1 MNPLDIGILAILIVS
16 AIYSTWRGFVR
27 DIFSLVGIAG
37 GLLLAARF
45 YPQVSEHLRPWV
57 ETQWLA
63 VLIACGIIFFT
74 TWIAISLLGRM
85 VSRTLRVLS
94 LGWLDRTAGF
104 CFGIVKAL
112 ILCLALVVALVG
124 FLPGKTPLLSGSRL
138 APALVE
144 LAREVGKRIP
154 GRAGEWLG
162 KIKMPEDQGGPK
174 QQVKGAKKG
183 EKRK

>member
-1 MNPLDIGILAILIVS
+1 MNPLDIAILAILIVS

-27 DIFSLVGIAG
+27 DIFSLVGIGG

-45 YPQVSEHLRPWV
+45 YPEVSEHLRPWV

-63 VLIACGIIFFT
+63 VLIACGIIFLT
-74 TWIAISLLGRM
+74 TWLAISILGRM
-85 VSRTLRVLS
+85 VSSTLRVLS

-104 CFGIVKAL
+104 CFGILKAL
-112 ILCLALVVALVG
+112 IISVALVVVLVE
-124 FLPGKTPLLSGSRL
+124 FLPAKTPFLSESRL
-138 APALVE
+138 APALVD

-154 GRAGEWLG
+154 GKAGEWLG
-162 KIKMPEDQGGPK
+162 KIKMPEDRGGPK

-183 EKRK
+183 ERGK